1 MKNYSFRLLLAEIS
15 LYHKALDPKHK
26 IVIIGFR
33 LLLAEISLYRKQKC
47 NNLTLSLF
55 SSPSGGDQ
63 FISGSRQRH
72 QRARC
77 GSFRLLLAEISL
89 YRQSKK
95 RSFNHAICFRLLLA
109 EISLYRRLPGD
120 HKPWRPSFRLLL
132 AEISLYL
139 RKGVLTMKT
148 KQFSFRLLLAEIS
161 LYPKWT
167 QKGRLGLYE
176 FSSPSGGDQFISRRL
191 EKRVRRI

>member
-26 IVIIGFR
+26 IVIIGFRLLLAEISLYQVSKKQLIINRVSFR

-109 EISLYRRLPGD
+109 EISLYLQVMKKDNDGVSVFVSFWRRSVYIKED
-120 HKPWRPSFRLLL
+120 INH
-132 AEISLYL
+132 AI
-139 RKGVLTMKT
+139 
-148 KQFSFRLLLAEIS
+148 
-161 LYPKWT
+161 
-167 QKGRLGLYE
+167 
-176 FSSPSGGDQFISRRL
+176 
-191 EKRVRRI
+191 